1 MRAASDAEEWKASR
15 PAGRNATREHQLT
28 VLLADTD
35 VIFRRGVRE
44 ALQAGG
50 LIVVDEV
57 ADATAAITAASRLN
71 PDICLIELELSG
83 QGLNAVARIA
93 KESPK
98 TLIVVLSHSNRPEDV
113 VGALTGGASGYLLKD
128 GLGGE
133 RLAATLLAAYQ
144 GEPALSRSLV
154 PHLVDEIRHLSGRR
168 ITLPTGQVTLTP
180 REWEV
185 AELLRDGNSTAA
197 IAERL
202 GVSPVTV
209 RRHVSLLLRKLG
221 AENRKDG
228 VEVIRASARR

>member
-1 MRAASDAEEWKASR
+1 METSK
-15 PAGRNATREHQLT
+15 PAGRNAAREHHLT
-28 VLLADTD
+28 VLLADND
-35 VIFRRGVRE
+35 VAFRRGVRE

-57 ADATAAITAASRLN
+57 ADATGAIIAASGLN
-71 PDICLIELELSG
+71 PDICLMELELPG
-83 QGLNAVARIA
+83 HGLNAVARIA
-93 KESPK
+93 KGSPK
-98 TLIVVLSHSNRPEDV
+98 TLIVVLSRSDRPEDV
-113 VGALTGGASGYLLKD
+113 VGALTRGASGYLLKD

-133 RLAATLLAAYQ
+133 RLASTLLAAYR

-185 AELLRDGNSTAA
+185 AELLREGNSTAA
-197 IAERL
+197 IADRL

-209 RRHVSLLLRKLG
+209 RRHVGLLVRKLG
-221 AENRKDG
+221 AENRKDA
-228 VEVIRASARR
+228 VEMIRASRR